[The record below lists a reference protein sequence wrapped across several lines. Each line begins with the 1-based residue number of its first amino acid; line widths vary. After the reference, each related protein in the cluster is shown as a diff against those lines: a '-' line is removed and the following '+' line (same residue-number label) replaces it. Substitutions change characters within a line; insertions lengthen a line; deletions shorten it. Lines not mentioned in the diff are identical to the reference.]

1 MKLVIIEGSSINPIV
16 DFLKK
21 WHQKWLVVH
30 WPSHEN
36 PQISHFAEKTL
47 QEYQTLKNEGRHDI
61 IIWNRSYMEELSH
74 HIGQPTYDSFIGLEE
89 KYLKYDLGVYFIWV
103 VDVNIEALPIEPL
116 RHSKL
121 PNKKVI
127 FRNPVGKSLSDKE
140 IAEQIDKFLHHDGN

>member
-16 DFLKK
+16 VFLKK

-30 WPSHEN
+30 SPSHET
-36 PQISHFAEKTL
+36 PQFSHFAEKTL
-47 QEYQTLKNEGRHDI
+47 QEYQSLKNEGRYDI
-61 IIWNRSYMEELSH
+61 VIWNRSYMRELSH

-89 KYLKYDLGVYFIWV
+89 KYLKYDLDVYFIWV
-103 VDVNIEALPIEPL
+103 VDDNSESLLIENL

-127 FRNPVGKSLSDKE
+127 FRNSGERSLTDKE